1 MIWLK
6 ATTFL
11 GGWQL
16 YTSSSLR
23 WTCDI
28 LLTKWHGAKD
38 VHNLFTSAVKL
49 ADLTRPTRLEETT
62 PGAVV
67 EANDPDWKRK
77 KPSRTRRKRPTCYG
91 ICPSPTICCSC

>member
-16 YTSSSLR
+16 YTSSSLL
-23 WTCDI
+23 WKCDI
-28 LLTKWHGAKD
+28 LLPKRHGAKD

-49 ADLTRPTRLEETT
+49 ADLTRPTRLEE
-62 PGAVV
+62 ALK
-67 EANDPDWKRK
+67 E
-77 KPSRTRRKRPTCYG
+77 S
-91 ICPSPTICCSC
+91 